1 MSKLKRARTF
11 AKKATALVTVFGMAA
26 SLIPA
31 VPMQAKAADFTGQLT
46 EVKSV
51 EVDKDNNNI
60 VWVTFNDNIKGKLT
74 FLEDGIFRYNVDPSG
89 EFSKYAAP
97 NSSSHKGII
106 QQYPDESE
114 KYSHPEAAV
123 TSDNSSYTV
132 KSGDVSIIF
141 DKSTAKMTVKEK
153 NETVMEEE
161 AALSISAG
169 STIQTIKKQNGENF
183 YGGGTQNGRFVH
195 TGEAISIANGGWT
208 DGGVASPS
216 PFYYTTGGYGV
227 LRNTFKP
234 GRYDFGRSNTEAI
247 TTLHNEEEYDA
258 YYFVTEPGNGRNLTQ
273 EILQDYYK
281 VTGNPI
287 LLPEYGFYAGH
298 LNAYNR
304 DAWSDTQTAGSKAW
318 SFKGTDPAGGA
329 GGWTRYES
337 GMSAEFILRD
347 GMEAESLN
355 GEVPT
360 VLTDNFPDATCPYK
374 WSARALIDEY
384 RDYDMPLGYFL
395 PNDGYGTGYGKNG
408 YRMTGGVNADGS
420 SSKERIDA
428 IDANIENLRLFA
440 EYAASKGV
448 AAGLW
453 TQSYLVPDSNPNTY
467 WHILRDFEKEVGAG
481 VTTLKTD
488 VAWVGAGYSMQL
500 DGVKSS
506 YDIAS
511 RVSGVRPNLISVC
524 GWAGSHRYNGV
535 WTGDQSGGNWE
546 YIRFH
551 IPTYIG
557 TSLSGNPNI
566 GSDIDG
572 IHGGGSPI
580 ILSRDYQ
587 WKTFSSIMMIMD
599 GWGSTAKMPYTFG
612 DPYTG
617 INRMYLKLKSKLMPY
632 LYTSAFSASNMDTGN
647 NDTGLP
653 MIRAMFLEYPDEA
666 YAYSKNMQYQYMFGK
681 NMLVAPVYQDTDA
694 DDEGNDVRDNIF
706 LPDENE
712 IWIDFFT
719 GQQYRGGQNLNRYD
733 APIWKLPLFVKNGA
747 IIPQYEANNTPD
759 EINKANRIV
768 EFWPAGNTD
777 YTAVEDDGKFIEYN
791 EETDSEY
798 GVLEDISYGTHVTTK
813 YTSKVNGTTA
823 TLTAEKSSGSYD
835 GYEKNKNTTFVVH
848 VSKKPAGIT
857 ASNGGQA
864 LQATEVT
871 SKDAFDKAAAA
882 AGTAVWFYDAA
893 PEIETYASDKETA
906 FKAMVADVKV
916 APKLYVKFAP
926 ADAQT
931 ANQTLVIDGFENK
944 GEFPAD
950 VENKE
955 LEVPVLTEDEGAKTA
970 TSVSVN
976 WTEVEGADSYEL
988 LIDGVLNSMG
998 TALSYTHADLAF
1010 ASSHTYRV
1018 RARNEKGYSA
1028 WSEEHTFTSDADPW
1042 KDTPEPVSITW
1053 PGTIYSD
1060 RTADKAF
1067 DRIFQP
1073 GDGGFHSG
1081 GNDLGVPLTVE
1092 YDKAY
1097 KLDKVEYY
1105 PRDDGGNGT
1114 VKKMKLE
1121 TSLDGVHWKE
1131 EGTYEW
1137 QASGATK
1144 TMDLNTAAR
1153 FIRFTALASVG
1164 NFFSASEIKVYAEA
1178 NSKGFVVGSTLFNEE
1193 MKDADYV
1200 NLKNYLGT
1208 SPKDGSN
1215 FVDQVQKCY
1224 GDINVNNYYDV
1235 YDYAY
1240 TTFQLDGG
1248 TKKTGSVAGT
1258 SAVDVSAQQVAE
1270 GEEFTV
1276 TFRVSNAANV
1286 NALGQIITY
1295 DSTKAEYV
1303 SLESASAISQME
1315 NLCVNKTYNDG
1326 SAYVNIAFANRGD
1339 KDLYNGSDTLVTLT
1353 MKAKEAISTSDKE
1366 VIDLHALILIGPD
1379 YSTNGEIGEDPKNDD
1394 PSIPNDPEKYVQ
1406 DDFTITITNEKLPED
1421 DGTNVERLIN
1431 QKNFNGLFDGN
1442 IERDFEFLY
1451 NIETNW
1457 DETGKLPEY
1466 VTLPVTMNFAF
1477 KNPSTMSKLVLHN
1490 ANKANGFVT
1499 SVKAKANYEDG
1510 TSSEEKTIALTEE
1523 QSVDNAAFTF
1533 EEIFTAGKNVAS
1545 VDVTV
1550 LSAISSK
1557 GEETA
1562 IMMTLAE
1569 IEMFEG
1575 KADVPLPAEK
1585 YAQDELDI
1593 AITNEAL
1600 PEDDGTNVETLIQSN
1615 SFDGLFDGKI
1625 ARDFE
1630 LKWEV
1635 TEEVKLPLTLHF
1647 TPKETGTMSKLIVH
1661 NANKANGFVT
1671 QVSAKVTY
1679 VDGTSA
1685 EGTNELAAEQQVDNA
1700 AFTFD
1705 DLFNPNKAV
1714 QSLDVTILK
1723 ALDRDNDFAETDEM
1737 MTLAEIELFK
1747 GGEPGDDV
1755 EPPIGPNDPDPANPL
1770 NPGKIYAQD
1779 DFDLT
1784 ITNDEMPTD
1793 DGSNVATL
1801 INQGSFDGLFDGS
1814 IGRDFELLWNIEGNW
1829 VDGKLPSYIKVPF
1842 TIHLGMK
1849 KPGPVSQIAVYN
1861 ANRANGYVTAIQAKV
1876 NYTDGTSTIE
1886 RIRKF
1891 DGDDYT
1897 QYPDNHAFV
1906 LKYADSKDVASI
1918 DVTVLRAIV
1927 GNSGEETKNMATLA
1941 ELEVY
1946 GVFSNQA
1953 LLEKIEEYRGVTNPD
1968 ELYTSATWDKFQTER
1983 EKLND
1988 LTESKD
1994 QAAVDKAIADADKA
2008 FKALK
2013 TNRSE
2018 LETEYNKRKD
2028 LTNEDGRFTK
2038 DSFDKFQ
2045 SALNEAKKLLDNEAS
2060 TGAACKAAK
2069 EVLADAF
2076 QALVQ
2081 LNRNDLLA
2089 KISEYEA
2096 LTNEDGTFTAAS
2108 WEAFQKA
2115 IKDARDVL
2123 ENKEATQEQIDAAVP
2138 ALTAAFEA
2146 LVLNRTIAE
2155 EEIKKY
2161 DTIQN
2166 TNNTY
2171 TAESWN
2177 AFQAALKHAKDILA
2191 DQNATPAAI
2200 NETQAALQKAFQA
2213 LQKADNTVQPPAPAD
2228 ELKKGDKVVAGG
2240 VQYKVLNASKKT
2252 VAAAKLNSKNAKN
2265 VTIKNTVKIKGVTCK
2280 VTEISTGA
2288 FKNAKKLESVTI
2300 GKNVKTIGK
2309 NAFNGSTKLKKVT
2322 FKGTSVPAIKNGAFK
2337 KTKSGMTVKVPK
2349 GMKKAKR
2356 SQLSKKMAS
2365 TGAKKLKLK

>member
-161 AALSISAG
+161 AALSISTG
-169 STIQTIKKQNGENF
+169 GTIQTIKKQNGENF

-1394 PSIPNDPEKYVQ
+1394 PSIPDDPEKYV
-1406 DDFTITITNEKLPED
+1406 
-1421 DGTNVERLIN
+1421 
-1431 QKNFNGLFDGN
+1431 
-1442 IERDFEFLY
+1442 
-1451 NIETNW
+1451 
-1457 DETGKLPEY
+1457 
-1466 VTLPVTMNFAF
+1466 
-1477 KNPSTMSKLVLHN
+1477 
-1490 ANKANGFVT
+1490 
-1499 SVKAKANYEDG
+1499 
-1510 TSSEEKTIALTEE
+1510 
-1523 QSVDNAAFTF
+1523 
-1533 EEIFTAGKNVAS
+1533 
-1545 VDVTV
+1545 
-1550 LSAISSK
+1550 
-1557 GEETA
+1557 
-1562 IMMTLAE
+1562 
-1569 IEMFEG
+1569 
-1575 KADVPLPAEK
+1575 
-1585 YAQDELDI
+1585 QDELDI

-1685 EGTNELAAEQQVDNA
+1685 EGTDELAAEQQVDNA

-1779 DFDLT
+1779 DFNLT

-1793 DGSNVATL
+1793 DGSNVEAL
-1801 INQGSFDGLFDGS
+1801 INQGNFDGLFNGS
-1814 IGRDFELLWNIEGNW
+1814 MGRDFELLWNVQGNF
-1829 VDGKLPSYIKVPF
+1829 DPDTGALPTYVKVPF

-1983 EKLND
+1983 EKLNG

-2045 SALNEAKKLLDNEAS
+2045 AALNEAKKLLDNEAS

-2200 NETQAALQKAFQA
+2200 NEAQAALQKAFQA